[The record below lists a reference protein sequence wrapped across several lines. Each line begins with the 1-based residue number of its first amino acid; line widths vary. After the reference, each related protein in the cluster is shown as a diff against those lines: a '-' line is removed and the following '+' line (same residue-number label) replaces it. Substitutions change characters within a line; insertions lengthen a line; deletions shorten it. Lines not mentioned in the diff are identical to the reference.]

1 MSYMKICF
9 VSPEIFHWGTYGGFG
24 YLTRLLAKKLA
35 EKDIDVSVVTQRRKN
50 QNEYETLDGFKVYGY
65 PPHQGTGFG
74 SLSARRD
81 SIKYYQKAD
90 ADIYHSQA
98 VSYNTYASYI
108 AEPDRKHIITFQDP
122 YDWDEW
128 RRIAKVIPRYG
139 TLKHQLRI
147 EAEIRILAETCRKM
161 DRLYSQA
168 HFLIPKAIKLYKLEN
183 APEYLPNPVP
193 VPEAV
198 TEKAEHP
205 TVCFLARWDP
215 QKRVEL
221 FLGLAEKYPDIEFIA
236 MGKSHDSGKDRELR
250 TKYGNIPNLTLT
262 GFIPEQEKKAILG
275 KSWALL
281 NTSIREALP
290 VSFLEALAN
299 ETPVISGEN
308 PDNLVSDY
316 GYHVTE
322 NDYTAGLAWLLDSN
336 DWRRRGRNG
345 RRHVSRVYDAD
356 HVADLHIEEYTRI
369 IEASG

>member
-1 MSYMKICF
+1 MKICF

-35 EKDIDVSVVTQRRKN
+35 EKEIDVSVVTQRRKN

-98 VSYNTYASYI
+98 VSYNTYAAYI
-108 AEPDRKHIITFQDP
+108 AEPEKRHIITFQDP

-128 RRIAKVIPRYG
+128 RRIAKVIPKYG

-168 HFLIPKAIKLYKLEN
+168 HFLIPKAIKLYKLEMV
-183 APEYLPNPVP
+183 PKYLPNPVP
-193 VPEAV
+193 VPEE
-198 TEKAEHP
+198 TYEKDKRP

-215 QKRVEL
+215 QKRVEI
-221 FLGLAEKYPDIEFIA
+221 FLGLAEKYPDIDFIA
-236 MGKSHDSGKDRELR
+236 MGKSHELEKDMALRE
-250 TKYGNIPNLTLT
+250 KYGNIPNLTLT
-262 GFIPEQEKKAILG
+262 GFVSEKEKQEILG

-299 ETPVISGEN
+299 KTPVISGEN
-308 PDNLVSDY
+308 PDKLVSDY
-316 GYHVTE
+316 GYHVM
-322 NDYTAGLAWLLDSN
+322 NDDYDAGLAWLLDS
-336 DWRRRGRNG
+336 DEWQIRGKKG
-345 RRHVSRVYDAD
+345 RHHVSKVYDAD
-356 HVADLHIEEYTRI
+356 HVADLHIGEYTRI

>member
-1 MSYMKICF
+1 MRDMKICY

-35 EKDIDVSVVTQRRKN
+35 EKDIDVSVVTQRRPG
-50 QNEYETLDGFKVYGY
+50 QNEYENLDGFKVYGY

-98 VSYNTYASYI
+98 VSYNTYAAYI
-108 AEPDRKHIITFQDP
+108 AEPEKKHIITFQDP

-128 RRIAKVIPRYG
+128 RRIAKVIPKYG
-139 TLKHQLRI
+139 TLKHQLRV

-168 HFLIPKAIKLYKLEN
+168 HFLIPKAIKLYKLETV
-183 APEYLPNPVP
+183 PEYLPNPVP
-193 VPEAV
+193 VPETV
-198 TEKAEHP
+198 TEKAARP

-221 FLGLAEKYPDIEFIA
+221 FLCLAEKYPDIDFIA
-236 MGKSHDSGKDRELR
+236 MGKSHDPEKDQALRE
-250 TKYGNIPNLTLT
+250 KYGNISNLTLT
-262 GFIPEQEKKAILG
+262 GFISEHEKQEILG

-316 GYHVTE
+316 GYHVME
-322 NDYTAGLAWLLDSN
+322 DDYEAGLAWLMDSHE
-336 DWRRRGRNG
+336 WQHKGKNG
-345 RRHVSRVYDAD
+345 RRHVARVYDSD

-369 IEASG
+369 TEASG